1 MVVASIDIQDGK
13 VVQLRQGQEL
23 VLERD
28 DPEALAREFDRYGEI
43 ALIDLD
49 AAMGKGDNRPL
60 LKKLLPLGDCRV
72 GGGIR
77 TVDQAKEL
85 VSLGAKKIIVG
96 SVAFRISERKGAG
109 KEGGEF
115 GVNHQFLEQL
125 AKKIGPEKIIV
136 AVDAR
141 NGEIVVDGWKTPTG
155 LPLVE
160 TAQAVQAYA
169 GELLYTCVEREGTM
183 TGIDLEAVRALK
195 QAVRCEVTVAG
206 GVQSLE
212 EITALSRLGCDVQ
225 LGMALYTGK
234 VGLADAFVASLAWD
248 KGELLPVIAQ
258 TPDGQVLML
267 GYADREAVAESFK
280 RNKLCFH
287 SRSRNTLWMKGETSG
302 NTLDLIRMRA
312 DCDRDAIL
320 ATVAPVGPTCHRGSW
335 SCFGDQRY
343 TWELLQ
349 SIVEERLRNPRPGSY
364 TASLDDELVR
374 DKVREEAEEV
384 CTAQSHEEIVWEVA
398 DLLYFTTVLMSR
410 AGVSVAEV
418 LRELERRHK
427 K

>member
-1 MVVASIDIQDGK
+1 VA
-13 VVQLRQGQEL
+13 
-23 VLERD
+23 
-28 DPEALAREFDRYGEI
+28 
-43 ALIDLD
+43 
-49 AAMGKGDNRPL
+49 
-60 LKKLLPLGDCRV
+60 
-72 GGGIR
+72 
-77 TVDQAKEL
+77 
-85 VSLGAKKIIVG
+85 
-96 SVAFRISERKGAG
+96 
-109 KEGGEF
+109 
-115 GVNHQFLEQL
+115 
-125 AKKIGPEKIIV
+125 
-136 AVDAR
+136 
-141 NGEIVVDGWKTPTG
+141 
-155 LPLVE
+155 
-160 TAQAVQAYA
+160 
-169 GELLYTCVEREGTM
+169 
-183 TGIDLEAVRALK
+183 
-195 QAVRCEVTVAG
+195 
-206 GVQSLE
+206 
-212 EITALSRLGCDVQ
+212 
-225 LGMALYTGK
+225 
-234 VGLADAFVASLAWD
+234 LADAFVASLAWD

-258 TPDGQVLML
+258 APDGQVLML
-267 GYADREAVAESFK
+267 GYANKEAVAESFK

-320 ATVAPVGPTCHRGSW
+320 ATVAPVGPTCHRGTW

-384 CTAQSHEEIVWEVA
+384 CTARTHEEIVWEVA